1 MNLIKILFLK
11 ISNFILKEIGT
22 QFFIEYQKI
31 KKNQHP
37 IKSKKIFK
45 LKSSSNRKIKN
56 HLINN

>member
-31 KKNQHP
+31 KKNQCS

-45 LKSSSNRKIKN
+45 LKSY
-56 HLINN
+56 